1 MIFPHLPEAT
11 RLARL
16 EPPTGKVRMVLDT
29 DTFNEVDDQF
39 AIVQT
44 LLSPER
50 LGLEAL
56 YAAPFANHL
65 AATAASGMELSYD
78 EILRVLARLNVSA
91 EGLVFRGSRHYLKD
105 DPTPPESDA
114 VRDLIERAFADDEA
128 PLYVVAIGAPT
139 NVAAALLLEP
149 KLVERIVVVWLGGH
163 GLHWST
169 AHEFNLQQDPVAVRI
184 LLSSGVP
191 LVLVPCKGVTSHL
204 TTTVAELEY
213 YLSGCGEVGDFLIE
227 RFKSHENTRYG
238 WGKELWDMAPIA
250 WLLNETWVPTALQLT
265 PGLGDDLTW
274 RLAEHA
280 HLARVAHFVDRN
292 PILADFFSKLV
303 QRSGSG

>member
-1 MIFPHLPEAT
+1 
-11 RLARL
+11 
-16 EPPTGKVRMVLDT
+16 MVLDT

-56 YAAPFANHL
+56 YAAPFSNHL
-65 AATAASGMELSYD
+65 AAAAERGMELSYD

-91 EGLVFRGSRHYLKD
+91 EGLVFRGSCYYLKD
-105 DPTPPESDA
+105 NLIPPESDA
-114 VRDLIERAFADDEA
+114 VQDLIERAFANDEA

-149 KLVERIVVVWLGGH
+149 GLVERIVVVWLGGH
-163 GLHWST
+163 GLHWPT
-169 AHEFNLQQDPVAVRI
+169 AHEFNLEQDPASVRI
-184 LLSSGVP
+184 LLASGVP

-204 TTTVAELEY
+204 TTTVAELEH
-213 YLSGCGEVGDFLIE
+213 YLSGCGEAADFLIG

-238 WGKELWDMAPIA
+238 WGKELWDMAPVA
-250 WLLNETWVPTALQLT
+250 WLLNDTWVPTSLQPT
-265 PGLGDDLTW
+265 PGLSDDLTW
-274 RLAEHA
+274 RLAEHS
-280 HLARVAHFVDRN
+280 HLMRVAHFVDRN
-292 PILADFFSKLV
+292 PILADFFSKLA
-303 QRSGSG
+303 QPSGPG

>member
-1 MIFPHLPEAT
+1 MTFPKLPEAT
-11 RLARL
+11 RWARL

-56 YAAPFANHL
+56 YAAPFSNHL
-65 AATAASGMELSYD
+65 AATAEQGMELSYD
-78 EILRVLARLNVSA
+78 EILRVLERMNVSA
-91 EGLVFRGSRHYLKD
+91 EGLVFRGSRDYLKD
-105 DPTPPESDA
+105 SPAPPESDA
-114 VRDLIERAFADDEA
+114 VHDLIERAFADDA

-149 KLVERIVVVWLGGH
+149 HLVERIVVVWLGGH
-163 GLHWST
+163 GLHWPT
-169 AHEFNLQQDPVAVRI
+169 AHEFNLQQDPASVRI

-191 LVLVPCKGVTSHL
+191 LILVPCKGVTSHL
-204 TTTVAELEY
+204 TTTVAELEH
-213 YLSGCGEVGDFLIE
+213 YLTGRGEVADFLIR

-238 WGKELWDMAPIA
+238 WGKELWDMAPVA
-250 WLLNETWVPTALQLT
+250 WLLDDAWVPTSLQPT
-265 PGLGDDLTW
+265 PGLSDDLTW
-274 RLAEHA
+274 RLAEYPHLVRAA
-280 HLARVAHFVDRN
+280 HYVDRN
-292 PILADFFSKLV
+292 PILADFFCKLT
-303 QRSGSG
+303 QRKGPG